1 MKDYHNFIGVDI
13 GKFSFVVSVYN
24 SKETKEFENNSQGIL
39 LFLEHYKLFLSKSL
53 CVLETT
59 GGYELELLMNLCNS
73 NISVHRA
80 NTRKVKNF
88 IRSYGNGAK
97 TDKLDAKA
105 LALYGFE
112 RRDKLMLFVPKST
125 NDLELYQLALRKQ
138 DLMKMIIAEKARIQG
153 PNAKFTKA
161 SCKFMIDTI
170 SDQIRLINDRIE
182 VLIQASEALSSK
194 KDILKTI
201 AGIGEVS
208 ANPLLILLPE
218 LGTLDRKQIAALVG
232 LAPRANDSGTYK
244 GYRGTMSGRD
254 NIKPILFM
262 AAMAARRSHSSF
274 RTFYEKLISRGKKKM
289 VALTAL
295 MRKIIVIANAK
306 IRDLLK
312 QSEEIKIKTG
322 NF

>member
-24 SKETKEFENNSQGIL
+24 NKETKEFENNPQGIR
-39 LFLEHYKLFLSKSL
+39 LFLEHYKLILGKSL
-53 CVLETT
+53 CILETT
-59 GGYELELLMNLCNS
+59 GGYELELLTTLCDN
-73 NISVHRA
+73 NISAHRA

-88 IRSYGNGAK
+88 IRSFGNEVK

-112 RRDKLMLFVPKST
+112 RRDKLELFTPKST
-125 NDLELYQLALRKQ
+125 NDSELYQLALRKQ
-138 DLMKMIIAEKARIQG
+138 DLTKMLIAEKARLQA

-161 SCKFMIDTI
+161 SCRFMIETI
-170 SDQIRLINDRIE
+170 SDQIRLVADRINA
-182 VLIQASEALSSK
+182 LIEANKALSIR
-194 KDILKTI
+194 KDVLKTI
-201 AGIGEVS
+201 SGIGEVS
-208 ANPLLILLPE
+208 ANQLLILLPE
-218 LGTLDRKQIAALVG
+218 LGTLNRRQIAALTG

-244 GYRGTMSGRD
+244 GYRSTMSGRG

-262 AAMAARRSHSSF
+262 AAMAARRSKSELRS
-274 RTFYEKLISRGKKKM
+274 FYEKLASRGKKKM

-312 QSEEIKIKTG
+312 QSEAIKI
-322 NF
+322 